1 MKKYFFIGLL
11 TALLLN
17 ACSEKEDPTELPP
30 VTEESITLITGTET
44 TFNFDTEGGNVT
56 LPFTASSGWTA
67 KFLSPDDKEWIQVEP
82 STGTAGEQNVT
93 ITAQA
98 NELTEER
105 KASLLLEC
113 GKKSIKVDF
122 TQNEIMMID
131 LGDNLYLHPNGRAL
145 EYRMDQLALPDNET
159 LSKISNHI
167 YEHFKDEFDFI
178 FFIDFLLL
186 FLAHKKAKRQG

>member
-44 TFNFDTEGGNVT
+44 NFNFDSEGGNVT
-56 LPFTASSGWTA
+56 LPFTASAEWTA

-113 GKKSIKVDF
+113 GKKSINLNAFEVGIGEYEVDEEYNSYSSVCEGIANYFESTAPGKVSTVLAVYGFAD
-122 TQNEIMMID
+122 D
-131 LGDNLYLHPNGRAL
+131 CGADNTCYDYIGKYNPYDGESL
-145 EYRMDQLALPDNET
+145 
-159 LSKISNHI
+159 
-167 YEHFKDEFDFI
+167 
-178 FFIDFLLL
+178 
-186 FLAHKKAKRQG
+186 KRL